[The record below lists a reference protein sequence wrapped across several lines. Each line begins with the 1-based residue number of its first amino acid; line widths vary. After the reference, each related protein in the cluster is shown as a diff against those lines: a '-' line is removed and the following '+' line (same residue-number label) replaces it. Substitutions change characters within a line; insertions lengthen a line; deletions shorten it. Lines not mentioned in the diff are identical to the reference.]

1 MPLQG
6 IILMNNYHYF
16 VMRVNSMHLLYVP
29 KIYKIN
35 IQLGMTTL

>member
-16 VMRVNSMHLLYVP
+16 LMLVHYMHLLYVP
-29 KIYKIN
+29 KAKIN
-35 IQLGMTTL
+35 IQLGMISL